1 MTKDNNSSAKSYVSA
16 EIKKLPKSA
25 IEINGSISAEALEKY
40 RAQAV
45 KSISESVSI
54 AGFRKGNVPENV
66 LVAKVGEMAILE
78 EMAELALSRA
88 YVDILIDNKIDAIG
102 KPRVTIT
109 KLAKGSPVEFKAVT
123 ATVPEVKLPDYAK
136 LASKEVK
143 DASANKI
150 EVTDKDVDEA
160 ILRVRK
166 ANAPHEGHDHSKMTP
181 EEHEKAILDS
191 LPEFN
196 DDFVRGLGSDFADV
210 EDFKKKVRVMLGD
223 NKKDEAKE
231 KLRLKI
237 ADAIAEAT
245 EVEIPELM
253 VETELNRTQAQF
265 ESDIE
270 RMGVKLDDYL
280 KHAKKSVEDIRKEW
294 TPHAEKK
301 AKLQLILNSIAAK
314 ENLHPDQNEI
324 NAEVDHIVAHYK
336 EADRER
342 AATYA
347 ETVLTNEKVFQ
358 FLEKAEK

>member
-1 MTKDNNSSAKSYVSA
+1 MTNDNNSSAKSYISA

-25 IEINGSISAEALEKY
+25 IEITGSISAESLEKY
-40 RAQAV
+40 RAQAL
-45 KSISESVSI
+45 KSINQSVSVD
-54 AGFRKGNVPENV
+54 GFRKGMIPENI
-66 LVAKVGEMAILE
+66 LVSKVGEMAILE

-88 YVDILIDNKIDAIG
+88 YIDILIDNKIDAIG
-102 KPRVTIT
+102 KPQVTIT
-109 KLAKGSPVEFKAVT
+109 KLAKGNPVDFKIVT
-123 ATVPEVKLPDYAK
+123 ATVPEVKLPDYKK
-136 LASKEVK
+136 LAAKEVK

-166 ANAPHEGHDHSKMTP
+166 SHASHEGHDHEKMSP

-196 DDFVRGLGSDFADV
+196 DDFVRGLGSDFKDI
-210 EDFKKKVRVMLGD
+210 EDFKKKVREMIGE

-237 ADAIAEAT
+237 ADAIADAT
-245 EVEIPELM
+245 EVEIPDIM
-253 VETELNRTQAQF
+253 VETELNRTQGQF

-270 RMGVKLDDYL
+270 RMGVKLEDYL
-280 KHAKKSVEDIRKEW
+280 KHANKSLADIRKEW

-301 AKLQLILNSIAAK
+301 AKLQLILNSIATK
-314 ENLHPDQNEI
+314 ENIRPDQKEI
-324 NAEVDHIVAHYK
+324 DAEVDHIVAHYK

-358 FLEKAEK
+358 FLEKAEN